1 MDIKEITAVEFEDLL
16 LRYPLFSYMDNGFEK
31 GNILILKGFNK
42 MSEINNESN
51 KIMTGNELKEYISE
65 NSITHI
71 SVSRHILP
79 MMEGEDVV
87 IDLINKS
94 IISNKEGDLIINSL
108 SKHPDRKEFTFER
121 PDYTIS
127 IKLH

>member
-1 MDIKEITAVEFEDLL
+1 MDIKEITIDEFQDLL
-16 LRYPLFSYMDNGFEK
+16 SRYSLFSYMDNGFEA

-42 MSEINNESN
+42 MTEINNESN

-71 SVSRHILP
+71 SVSRCILP

-94 IISNKEGDLIINSL
+94 IITNIEGSLIIDSL
-108 SKHPDRKEFTFER
+108 NKHPDRKEFTFER
-121 PDYTIS
+121 VDYTFS

>member
-1 MDIKEITAVEFEDLL
+1 MDIKEITMDEFEDLL
-16 LRYPLFSYMDNGFEK
+16 SRYSLFSYMDNGFEK

-79 MMEGEDVV
+79 MMEGEVV
-87 IDLINKS
+87 VNDLINKS
-94 IISNKEGDLIINSL
+94 IITNIEGNLIIDSL
-108 SKHPDRKEFTFER
+108 SKHPSRKEFTFER
-121 PDYTIS
+121 VDYTFT

>member
-1 MDIKEITAVEFEDLL
+1 MDIKEITTDEFEDLL
-16 LRYPLFSYMDNGFEK
+16 SRYSLFSYMDNGFEK

-51 KIMTGNELKEYISE
+51 KIMTGAELKEYISE

-71 SVSRHILP
+71 SVSRRILP
-79 MMEGEDVV
+79 MMEGEAVV
-87 IDLINKS
+87 NDLINKS
-94 IISNKEGDLIINSL
+94 IITNIEGSLIIDSL